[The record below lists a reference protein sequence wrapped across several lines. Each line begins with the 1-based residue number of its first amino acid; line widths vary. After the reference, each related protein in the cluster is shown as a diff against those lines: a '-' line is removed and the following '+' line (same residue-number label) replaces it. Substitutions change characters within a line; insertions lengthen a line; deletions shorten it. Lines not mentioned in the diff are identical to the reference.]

1 MIDFKAIETEV
12 QHARLARIE
21 AENASTDLEGVIRQ
35 VQHFVP
41 GRGRLCFFI
50 AGPDAEGLAAPPAV
64 RAN

>member
-1 MIDFKAIETEV
+1 MIDLKAIETEV

-21 AENASTDLEGVIRQ
+21 AENASNDLEGVIRR

-50 AGPDAEGLAAPPAV
+50 AGPEAEGLAPPAAQ